1 MFGSL
6 TCVYQQSTDESIGLV
21 ARQEHASATTP
32 STTATATQSGQG
44 QEASS
49 SSSSSSS
56 SKQSG
61 GGHGHGA
68 STFATPYIL
77 TTGTFFYIGI
87 AVSFALWC
95 TGFALDFIMDRQEQ
109 LAMKMAI
116 SKKHCVDSPTF
127 PATLKA

>member
-1 MFGSL
+1 MLDPL
-6 TCVYQQSTDESIGLV
+6 TCIYQQSSNENINLV

-32 STTATATQSGQG
+32 STTATATQSAQA
-44 QEASS
+44 QESS
-49 SSSSSSS
+49 TSSS
-56 SKQSG
+56 SKQQSGG
-61 GGHGHGA
+61 GGHGGHGK

-109 LAMKMAI
+109 LALKMAI